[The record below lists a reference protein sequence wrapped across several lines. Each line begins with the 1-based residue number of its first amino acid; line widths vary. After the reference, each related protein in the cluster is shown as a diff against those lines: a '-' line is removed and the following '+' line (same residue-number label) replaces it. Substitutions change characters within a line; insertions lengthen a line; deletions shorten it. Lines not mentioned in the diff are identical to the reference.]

1 MILDSS
7 VAVSLPDAKKH
18 PSIREPF
25 LEIGVFFFGLLL
37 IIWDAICDIRNRGNA
52 GEWGGV

>member
-1 MILDSS
+1 MILDSFI
-7 VAVSLPDAKKH
+7 AVSLPDAKKH

-25 LEIGVFFFGLLL
+25 LEIGVFFFGMLL